1 MRLTLAGPPAA
12 ANDGAIAYDGM
23 IMMFSRMTSAG
34 LVTAGL
40 IAGAALFAAPAGA
53 DPTTDDTTGGNLDS
67 LGLGNIDPGSV
78 DPADAAEFA
87 QSVCP
92 MLAEP
97 GQQVADAAAQASDGL
112 GQPLPGSMFAGAAIS
127 MFCPAA
133 INSMANGQS
142 PIPLPMLSGLGN
154 LGGFGN

>member
-1 MRLTLAGPPAA
+1 MSEDP
-12 ANDGAIAYDGM
+12 I
-23 IMMFSRMTSAG
+23 SADD
-34 LVTAGL
+34 AFE
-40 IAGAALFAAPAGA
+40 LFLEQRRRG
-53 DPTTDDTTGGNLDS
+53 DP
-67 LGLGNIDPGSV
+67 V
-78 DPADAAEFA
+78 DAAEFA

-142 PIPLPMLSGLGN
+142 PIPLPLLSGLGN

>member
-1 MRLTLAGPPAA
+1 MGLTLAGLPAA

-34 LVTAGL
+34 LVAAGL
-40 IAGAALFAAPAGA
+40 LAGAALVAAPAGA
-53 DPTTDDTTGGNLDS
+53 DPTSNDAGGTLDS
-67 LGLGNIDPGSV
+67 PGLGSIDPGN
-78 DPADAAEFA
+78 AAEFA
-87 QSVCP
+87 QSICP

-97 GQQVADAAAQASDGL
+97 GQQVADAAAQASGDA
-112 GQPLPGSMFAGAAIS
+112 GQPLPGTMFAGAAIS

>member
-1 MRLTLAGPPAA
+1 
-12 ANDGAIAYDGM
+12 
-23 IMMFSRMTSAG
+23 
-34 LVTAGL
+34 
-40 IAGAALFAAPAGA
+40 AGAAMFAAPAGA

-67 LGLGNIDPGSV
+67 LGLGNIDPGNV

>member
-1 MRLTLAGPPAA
+1 MA
-12 ANDGAIAYDGM
+12 
-23 IMMFSRMTSAG
+23 
-34 LVTAGL
+34 AGL
-40 IAGAALFAAPAGA
+40 IAGAALFAAPAAA
-53 DPTTDDTTGGNLDS
+53 DPAADDVGGNLDS
-67 LGLGNIDPGSV
+67 LGLGNIDPGN
-78 DPADAAEFA
+78 AAEFA

-97 GQQVADAAAQASDGL
+97 GQQVADAAAQASDEL
-112 GQPLPGSMFAGAAIS
+112 GRPLPGTMFAGAAIS

-142 PIPLPMLSGLGN
+142 PLPLPMLSGLGN

>member
-1 MRLTLAGPPAA
+1 MA
-12 ANDGAIAYDGM
+12 
-23 IMMFSRMTSAG
+23 
-34 LVTAGL
+34 AGL

-53 DPTTDDTTGGNLDS
+53 DPATDDVGGNLDS
-67 LGLGNIDPGSV
+67 LGLGNIDPGN
-78 DPADAAEFA
+78 AAEFA

-112 GQPLPGSMFAGAAIS
+112 GRPLPGTMFAGAAIS

-133 INSMANGQS
+133 ITSMANGQS
-142 PIPLPMLSGLGN
+142 PLPLPMLSGLGN

>member
-1 MRLTLAGPPAA
+1 MV
-12 ANDGAIAYDGM
+12 Y
-23 IMMFSRMTSAG
+23 SRMTSAG
-34 LVTAGL
+34 LVAAGL
-40 IAGAALFAAPAGA
+40 IVGAALFAGPASA
-53 DPTTDDTTGGNLDS
+53 DPSTGPGTDQAGGNLDS
-67 LGLGNIDPGSV
+67 LGLGNIDPGN
-78 DPADAAEFA
+78 AAEFA

-92 MLAEP
+92 LLAEP

-112 GQPLPGSMFAGAAIS
+112 GQPLPGTMFAGAAIS

>member
-1 MRLTLAGPPAA
+1 MWVAHSATDGTVSRLDPESDTVAA
-12 ANDGAIAYDGM
+12 TV
-23 IMMFSRMTSAG
+23 STSTEPRGVAVG
-34 LVTAGL
+34 
-40 IAGAALFAAPAGA
+40 AGAVWVAGVTDGSLLRIDPA
-53 DPTTDDTTGGNLDS
+53 TDDVGGNLDS
-67 LGLGNIDPGSV
+67 LGLGNIDPGN
-78 DPADAAEFA
+78 AAEFA

-97 GQQVADAAAQASDGL
+97 GQQVADAAAQASDDL
-112 GQPLPGSMFAGAAIS
+112 GRPLPGTMFAGAAIS

-142 PIPLPMLSGLGN
+142 PLPLPMLSGLGN